1 MAKWNIKPKA
11 PEEFIKKFPE
21 YPPLVLQLLY
31 DRGLD
36 TQEKIDE
43 FFNPDYLGDLHDPFL
58 MLGMKEAVGRITKA
72 IAQKE
77 KIVVFA
83 DYDCDGVC
91 GGVILGSAL
100 KALGANLG
108 NIYIP
113 DRHIEGFGLNKKA
126 VKEIKERGANLI
138 ITVDCGITNKEEAQL
153 AKELGME
160 VIITDHHE
168 EVAGKKLETIV
179 IDPHQK
185 GDKYPFCELA
195 GAGVAFKLAQA
206 LLKELKSSGVAD
218 GWEKWLLDLVA
229 LATVADMVP
238 LLGENRTIV
247 KYGLVVLAQTR
258 RPGLKA
264 LMKEAR
270 LNPVL
275 EKRATIG
282 AESMGKMVS
291 HIETG
296 RYSFFTNLSS
306 HTLGFILGPRIN
318 AASSLA
324 HANIA
329 YELLSTDL
337 DDEAERI
344 ANQLEEINRSKYE
357 LIEKIIFDAEERL
370 KQKPMGRIIFE
381 ASDKWP
387 IGVVR
392 WAAQRLKDKY
402 SRPTFLFNIT
412 DSQAK
417 GSIRSIEQ
425 FNVVEAMEQC
435 GGLLEKFGGHPCSA
449 GCRLAEENLEK
460 FKTCLDKI
468 AEKKLKEEDLEP
480 TLDIDYQVEAGD
492 VDWRICDLVQGFAPF
507 GQANSSPL
515 FLLSG
520 VEIAS
525 LRTVGNE
532 DKHLKL
538 ELRIMNYESGEQKSM
553 QAIGF
558 NHGVRYDELKIGDR
572 IDIVFEFSVNGWNGN
587 RELELKVI
595 DLKKTE
601 ARNPKSETDS
611 PRRVILKERSD

>member
-1 MAKWNIKPKA
+1 MRWNIKSKV
-11 PEEFIKKFPE
+11 PETFIKKFPE

-58 MLGMKEAVGRITKA
+58 MLGMKEAVGKILKA
-72 IAQKE
+72 IARRE

-83 DYDCDGVC
+83 DYDCDGIC
-91 GGVILGSAL
+91 GGVILESVL
-100 KALGANLG
+100 KVLGANLG

-126 VKEIKERGANLI
+126 IEEIKEQGANLI
-138 ITVDCGITNKEEAQL
+138 ITVDCGITNREEAQL
-153 AKELGME
+153 AEELGME

-168 EVAGKKLETIV
+168 EVVGKKPETIV
-179 IDPHQK
+179 VDPHQR
-185 GDKYPFCELA
+185 GDKYPFRELA
-195 GAGVAFKLAQA
+195 GAGVAFKLVQA
-206 LLKELKSSGVAD
+206 LRQGHSAELSRSPQGKLSPENGLANGNKIPD

-247 KYGLVVLAQTR
+247 KYGLVVLAQTKR
-258 RPGLKA
+258 SGLRA
-264 LMKEAR
+264 LMRAAR

-275 EKRATIG
+275 KKKATID
-282 AESMGKMVS
+282 AASMDKMVS

-296 RYSFFTNLSS
+296 RYSFFTNLSG

-318 AASSLA
+318 VASSLA

-329 YELLSTDL
+329 YELLATDME
-337 DDEAERI
+337 DEAERI

-357 LIEKIIFDAEERL
+357 LIEKIIFDAEEKL
-370 KQKPMGRIIFE
+370 KEKPMGKIIFE

-402 SRPTFLFNIT
+402 GRPAFLFNIT
-412 DSQAK
+412 DGQAK
-417 GSIRSIEQ
+417 GSIRSIPQ

-435 GGLLEKFGGHPCSA
+435 GELLEKFGGHPCSA
-449 GCRLAEENLEK
+449 GCRLAEENLDK
-460 FKTCLDKI
+460 FKACLEKI
-468 AEKKLKEEDLEP
+468 AEEKLKDGDLEP
-480 TLDIDYQVEAGD
+480 TLDIDYQAQASD

-507 GQANSSPL
+507 GQANPSPS

-520 VEIAS
+520 AEIAG
-525 LRTVGNE
+525 LKTVGNG
-532 DKHLKL
+532 DKHLKM
-538 ELRIMNYESGEQKSM
+538 ELKLKIDGGEKKIG
-553 QAIGF
+553 AIGF
-558 NHGVRYDELKIGDR
+558 NHGIKCEELKINDKV
-572 IDIVFEFSVNGWNGN
+572 DIVFEFLVNEWNGN
-587 RELELKVI
+587 RELELKII
-595 DLKKTE
+595 DIKQK
-601 ARNPKSETDS
+601 
-611 PRRVILKERSD
+611 I